1 MEKGRK
7 FRKVLLWLMLA
18 TLAAGI
24 VWAVGTELAQTNK
37 DVQAAAAVGAD
48 DELATIET
56 AGMVKP
62 KDSNI
67 DWTTI
72 NRYEHQLKQN
82 TTEYQKLV
90 TQAGNEKASG
100 AVSAATKS
108 AGQASAQKFNQMS
121 EELAAVYEKG
131 NCITKAKAVRAAGQ
145 SRLKNAEMAFNDLDS
160 GLINDYSDQR
170 SAMSE
175 AGLAGLKE
183 DKANGSPADIAK
195 LKATMLPRLEKMSS
209 ETTKL
214 LGDVTK
220 LLDQVRQAAGG
231 GVGGLG
237 GCAKQVVTSG
247 AADGPAGLLR
257 PLTSLMNMLKNMG
270 SNLASTMQAVASL

>member
-18 TLAAGI
+18 TLTAGL
-24 VWAVGTELAQTNK
+24 VWAIGAELAQTNK

-67 DWTTI
+67 DWATI
-72 NRYEHQLKQN
+72 NRYERQLKQN

-90 TQAGNEKASG
+90 TQAGNEKAAG
-100 AVSAATKS
+100 AVSAGTRS
-108 AGQASAQKFNQMS
+108 SGTASAQKFNQIS

-131 NCITKAKAVRAAGQ
+131 NCITKAKTVRAAGQ

-170 SAMSE
+170 TAMSE

-214 LGDVTK
+214 LGEVTK

>member
-18 TLAAGI
+18 TLTAGL
-24 VWAVGTELAQTNK
+24 VWAIGAELAQTNK

-67 DWTTI
+67 DWATI
-72 NRYEHQLKQN
+72 NRYERQLKQN

-90 TQAGNEKASG
+90 TQAGNEKAAG
-100 AVSAATKS
+100 AVSAGTRS
-108 AGQASAQKFNQMS
+108 AGTASAQKFNQIS

-131 NCITKAKAVRAAGQ
+131 NCITKAKTVRAAGQ

-170 SAMSE
+170 TAMSE

-214 LGDVTK
+214 LGEVTK

>member
-7 FRKVLLWLMLA
+7 FRKVLLWLMLG

-72 NRYEHQLKQN
+72 NRYERQLKQN

-90 TQAGNEKASG
+90 TQAGNEKAAG

-108 AGQASAQKFNQMS
+108 AGKASAQKFNQMS

>member
-7 FRKVLLWLMLA
+7 FRKVLLWFMLV
-18 TLAAGI
+18 TLAAGL
-24 VWAVGTELAQTNK
+24 VWAADALFGETNK
-37 DVQAAAAVGAD
+37 EVQNAAVVGAD

-67 DWTTI
+67 DWATI
-72 NRYEHQLKQN
+72 NRYERQLKQN

-90 TQAGNEKASG
+90 TQAGNEKTAG

-108 AGQASAQKFNQMS
+108 AGTASAQKFNQIS

-170 SAMSE
+170 TAMSE

-195 LKATMLPRLEKMSS
+195 LKTTMLPRLEKMSS
-209 ETTKL
+209 ETTQL
-214 LGDVTK
+214 LSQVTK

-231 GVGGLG
+231 GAGGLG
-237 GCAKQVVTSG
+237 GCAKQVVTGG

-270 SNLASTMQAVASL
+270 SSLASTMQAVASL

>member
-7 FRKVLLWLMLA
+7 FRKVLLWLMLV
-18 TLAAGI
+18 TLAAGL
-24 VWAVGTELAQTNK
+24 VWAADALFGETNK
-37 DVQAAAAVGAD
+37 EVQNAAVVGAD

-67 DWTTI
+67 DWKTI
-72 NRYEHQLKQN
+72 NRYERQLKQN

-90 TQAGNEKASG
+90 TQAGNEKTAG
-100 AVSAATKS
+100 AVSAGTRS
-108 AGQASAQKFNQMS
+108 AGMASAQKFNQMS

-131 NCITKAKAVRAAGQ
+131 NCITKAKTVRAAGQ

-175 AGLAGLKE
+175 AGLASLQE
-183 DKANGSPADIAK
+183 DKANGSPADIAR
-195 LKATMLPRLEKMSS
+195 LKTTMLPRLEKMSS
-209 ETTKL
+209 ETTQL
-214 LGDVTK
+214 LSQVTK

-237 GCAKQVVTSG
+237 GCAKQVVTGG

>member
-7 FRKVLLWLMLA
+7 FRKVLLWFMLV
-18 TLAAGI
+18 TLAAGL
-24 VWAVGTELAQTNK
+24 VWAADALFGETNK
-37 DVQAAAAVGAD
+37 EVQNAAVVGAD

-67 DWTTI
+67 DWKTI
-72 NRYEHQLKQN
+72 NRYERQLKQN

-90 TQAGNEKASG
+90 TQAGNEKTAG

-108 AGQASAQKFNQMS
+108 AGMASAQKFNQIS

-131 NCITKAKAVRAAGQ
+131 NCITKAKTVRAAGQ

-170 SAMSE
+170 TAMSE

-214 LGDVTK
+214 LGEVTK

-247 AADGPAGLLR
+247 AAEGPAGLLR

>member
-18 TLAAGI
+18 TLAAGL
-24 VWAVGTELAQTNK
+24 VWAIGAELAQTNK
-37 DVQAAAAVGAD
+37 NVQTAAALGAD

-62 KDSNI
+62 KDNKI
-67 DWTTI
+67 DWSTI
-72 NRYEHQLKQN
+72 NRYERQLKQN
-82 TTEYQKLV
+82 TAEYQKLV
-90 TQAGNEKASG
+90 TQAGNEKAAG
-100 AVSAATKS
+100 AVSAATRS
-108 AGQASAQKFNQMS
+108 AGTASAQKFSQIS

-131 NCITKAKAVRAAGQ
+131 NCITKAKTVRAASQ

-183 DKANGSPADIAK
+183 DKANGSPADIAR
-195 LKATMLPRLEKMSS
+195 LKTAMLPRLQKMSS
-209 ETTKL
+209 ETTQL
-214 LGDVTK
+214 LGEVTK

-237 GCAKQVVTSG
+237 GCARQAVTSG

-270 SNLASTMQAVASL
+270 SNIASTMQAVTAL

>member
-7 FRKVLLWLMLA
+7 FRKVLLWLLLG
-18 TLAAGI
+18 TLTAGL
-24 VWAVGTELAQTNK
+24 VWAVGAELAQTNK
-37 DVQAAAAVGAD
+37 NVQTAAALGAD

-67 DWTTI
+67 DWKTI
-72 NRYEHQLKQN
+72 GKYERQLKQN

-90 TQAGNEKASG
+90 TQAGNEKAAG
-100 AVSAATKS
+100 AVSAGTKS
-108 AGQASAQKFNQMS
+108 AGTASAQKFNQIS
-121 EELAAVYEKG
+121 QELAAVYEKG

-145 SRLKNAEMAFNDLDS
+145 SRLKNAEMAFSDLDS

-170 SAMSE
+170 SAMSD
-175 AGLAGLKE
+175 ASMASLKE
-183 DKANGSPADIAK
+183 DKATGSPADIAK
-195 LKATMLPRLEKMSS
+195 LKTTMLPRLQKMSS
-209 ETTKL
+209 ETTQL
-214 LGDVTK
+214 LGEVTR

-247 AADGPAGLLR
+247 AADGPAGLLK
-257 PLTSLMNMLKNMG
+257 PLMSLMNMVKNMG
-270 SNLASTMQAVASL
+270 SNIASTMQAVASL

>member
-7 FRKVLLWLMLA
+7 FRKVLLWLMLG

-72 NRYEHQLKQN
+72 NRYERQLKQN

-90 TQAGNEKASG
+90 TQAGNEKAAG

-108 AGQASAQKFNQMS
+108 AGQASAQKFNQIS

>member
-270 SNLASTMQAVASL
+270 SNLASTMQAVVSL

>member
-7 FRKVLLWLMLA
+7 FRKVLLWLMLG

-24 VWAVGTELAQTNK
+24 VWAIGAEQAQTYKQVSN
-37 DVQAAAAVGAD
+37 AAVTGAD
-48 DELATIET
+48 EEMATIET
-56 AGMVKP
+56 TAMVKP

-67 DWTTI
+67 DWNTI
-72 NRYEHQLKQN
+72 NRYVRQLKQN
-82 TTEYQKLV
+82 TSEYDKLV
-90 TQAGNEKASG
+90 TQAGNEKAAG
-100 AVSAATKS
+100 ALSPATKS

-131 NCITKAKAVRAAGQ
+131 NCITKAKATRATGQ
-145 SRLKNAEMAFNDLDS
+145 SRLKNAEMTFNDLDA

-175 AGLAGLKE
+175 AGLASLKE

-195 LKATMLPRLEKMSS
+195 LKAAMLPRLEKMASD
-209 ETTKL
+209 TTQL
-214 LGDVTK
+214 LGEVTK

>member
-7 FRKVLLWLMLA
+7 FRKVLLWLLLG

-24 VWAVGTELAQTNK
+24 VWAIGAEQAQTYKQVSN
-37 DVQAAAAVGAD
+37 AAVTGAD
-48 DELATIET
+48 EEMATIET
-56 AGMVKP
+56 TAMVKP

-67 DWTTI
+67 DWNTI
-72 NRYEHQLKQN
+72 NRYVRQLKQN
-82 TTEYQKLV
+82 TSEYDKLV
-90 TQAGNEKASG
+90 TQAGNEKAAG
-100 AVSAATKS
+100 ALSPATKS
-108 AGQASAQKFNQMS
+108 AGQASAQKFNQIS

-131 NCITKAKAVRAAGQ
+131 NCITKAKATRATGQ
-145 SRLKNAEMAFNDLDS
+145 SRLKNAEMTFNDLDA

-175 AGLAGLKE
+175 AGLASLQE
-183 DKANGSPADIAK
+183 DKTTGSPADIAK
-195 LKATMLPRLEKMSS
+195 LKAAMLPRLEKMASD
-209 ETTKL
+209 TTQL
-214 LGDVTK
+214 LGEVTK

-237 GCAKQVVTSG
+237 GCAKQVVTGG

-270 SNLASTMQAVASL
+270 SSLASTMQAVASL

>member
-7 FRKVLLWLMLA
+7 FRKVLLWLMLG

-72 NRYEHQLKQN
+72 NRYERQLKQN

-90 TQAGNEKASG
+90 TQAGNEKAAG